1 MSSGLAGH
9 GLELPTTAL
18 EAGSYKEGWAM
29 VDAVVLAGAPNTG
42 RLQEAS
48 PEPYEALI
56 EIGGRP
62 ILAYVLEALRASQY
76 VDRLMVVGPPALDL
90 VVTVSGAE
98 RVDSGPDVL
107 ANLQAGV
114 AALGATGSARHILI
128 STSDI
133 PLLTP
138 QAVDDFLT
146 RCRQMGDLDVY
157 YPVVLRERS
166 EEVYPG
172 VERTYVHLKDGSVTG
187 GNLFLTRADVLER
200 SNALLSE
207 AISLRKH
214 PLRMSRLL
222 GPRVI
227 VKAAV
232 RTLSADDVAQRVQK
246 LLGVRG
252 RAVFTP
258 YPEIGVDVDKPSDL
272 ALVRE
277 VLEARALSPG
287 RS

>member
-1 MSSGLAGH
+1 
-9 GLELPTTAL
+9 
-18 EAGSYKEGWAM
+18 M

-42 RLQEAS
+42 RLHEVS

-62 ILAYVLEALRASQY
+62 MLAYVLEALQASAQ
-76 VDRLMVVGPPALDL
+76 VGRLVVVGPPALDV
-90 VVTVSGAE
+90 VVTVTGAE
-98 RVDSGPDVL
+98 RVDPGPDVL
-107 ANLQAGV
+107 ANLLAGV
-114 AALGATGSARHILI
+114 DALGARGSSRHILV
-128 STSDI
+128 STADI

-138 QAVDDFLT
+138 EAVDDFLN
-146 RCRQMGDLDVY
+146 RCWAMGDLDVY

-166 EEVYPG
+166 EEVFPG
-172 VERTYVHLKDGSVTG
+172 VERTYVRLKDGSVTG
-187 GNLFLTRADVLER
+187 GNLFLVRADALQR
-200 SNALLSE
+200 SQGLLTE
-207 AISLRKH
+207 MISLRKH

-222 GPRVI
+222 GPRVL

-232 RTLSADDVAQRVQK
+232 RTLSADDVARRIEK
-246 LLGVRG
+246 LLGLRG

>member
-1 MSSGLAGH
+1 
-9 GLELPTTAL
+9 
-18 EAGSYKEGWAM
+18 M

-42 RLQEAS
+42 RLHEVS

-56 EIGGRP
+56 EIAGRP
-62 ILAYVLEALRASQY
+62 MLAYVLDALRASSQ
-76 VDRLMVVGPPALDL
+76 VDRLVVVGPPELDP
-90 VVTVSGAE
+90 VVAAAGAE
-98 RVDSGPDVL
+98 RADAGPDVVV
-107 ANLQAGV
+107 NLRAGV
-114 AALGATGSARHILI
+114 AALGAAGSRYILI

-138 QAVDDFLT
+138 EAVDDFLT
-146 RCRQMGDLDVY
+146 RCREMGDLDVY
-157 YPVVLRERS
+157 YPVVRRERS

-172 VERTYVHLKDGSVTG
+172 VERTYVRLKDGSVTG
-187 GNLFLTRADVLER
+187 GNLFLMRADVLER
-200 SNALLSE
+200 SEGLLAE

-222 GPRVI
+222 GPRVL

-232 RTLSADDVAQRVQK
+232 RTLSADDVERRVEE
-246 LLGVRG
+246 LLGLRG

-258 YPEIGVDVDKPSDL
+258 YAEIGVDVDKPSDL
-272 ALVRE
+272 ALARQ
-277 VLEARALSPG
+277 VLEGRCVSRG